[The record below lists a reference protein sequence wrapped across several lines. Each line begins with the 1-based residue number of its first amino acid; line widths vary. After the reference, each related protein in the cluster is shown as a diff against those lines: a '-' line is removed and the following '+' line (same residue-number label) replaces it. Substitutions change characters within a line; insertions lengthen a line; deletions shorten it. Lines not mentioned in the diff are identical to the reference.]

1 MKNTIK
7 VERARMGLTQAD
19 LAEKVG
25 VTRLTIHSIESGKF
39 NPSVILALK
48 IADCFGTKV
57 EELFELEND
66 D

>member
-39 NPSVILALK
+39 HPSVMLALK